1 MNVNEENIKVSIII
15 PIYNAKNYI
24 CRCLDTLLNQT
35 LKEIED
41 ICVLDCPTDGTDT
54 IVDEY
59 AMRDHRIKIVKNDRN
74 LHVAESRNIGLRIA
88 RGEYIGFSDHDDYRS
103 DTTMYEQLYRSAQDY
118 NSDIVLSN
126 AIVKNVLGEETK
138 WKFINIDKQSL
149 ISSTI
154 LPFRDTL
161 NAQKIT
167 HCIWHSI
174 YKRSFLQEN
183 SIFFKDRDKFLDED
197 RLFNFECYFYAGTI
211 THVDNFFYV
220 WDNNNQSITQCY
232 QNNYASLEIRRTKF
246 FIDFL
251 EWACYNIHAHV
262 L

>member
-1 MNVNEENIKVSIII
+1 MTYLEKIIKATEDFDNKNISIQEWI
-15 PIYNAKNYI
+15 
-24 CRCLDTLLNQT
+24 
-35 LKEIED
+35 
-41 ICVLDCPTDGTDT
+41 
-54 IVDEY
+54 
-59 AMRDHRIKIVKNDRN
+59 
-74 LHVAESRNIGLRIA
+74 
-88 RGEYIGFSDHDDYRS
+88 
-103 DTTMYEQLYRSAQDY
+103 
-118 NSDIVLSN
+118 
-126 AIVKNVLGEETK
+126 KNVLGEETK

-251 EWACYNIHAHV
+251 ERVKKLNIYKNDLHLMSVSKKYHQRTNIYLHNYRSNTKFAQIYAQYKTQ
-262 L
+262 